1 MFALAK
7 YPYCSKSS
15 CGRMLL
21 PIYRS
26 PTQDPCYFV
35 DNVCRIIDGYAL
47 SRENVLLIGDFNM
60 EVGDRALS
68 PLINTYHLFNL
79 LKGPTCFKTS
89 RGRSI
94 DLILTNKKHS
104 FMKSQSFETGFSDH
118 HHLIY
123 TILKS
128 TFVKLPPRNIRY
140 REYRNFC
147 AEEFQRDLDIKLRD
161 TIPTDYQALH
171 SVTESVLQKHAP
183 LKQRMVRGNNKP
195 HVKSDMRKA
204 IMTRTRL
211 KTRANKSGN
220 DEDRKKYKQQ
230 RNLIVSMNR
239 KAKRDF
245 YHSVDINAI
254 DNDKKFWKAVKPMF
268 SNGNPMGEKIV
279 LIEEG
284 EVISDDKVIAE
295 CLNSHF
301 VNITDSLGLDPSF
314 KDDGIDVSL
323 ENKVDIATEK
333 YNNHP
338 SIVAIKSKVQIEK
351 KFEFNNVNLL
361 NVMIK
366 IEALDNSKSNS
377 GNIPTKIIQEAKE
390 VICPYLTD
398 CINATMDNCCFPD
411 KLKEADV
418 CAIHKKDDTCQKV
431 NYRPISVLSA
441 MSKIFERIMSEQINQ
456 FFVGI
461 LSSLLSGFRQG
472 YSTQHALFRVVE
484 TWKKCLDMSG
494 IVGTIL
500 MDLSKAYDCIPH
512 DLLIAKLEAYG
523 FKKNALKLVYSYL
536 TNRTQRVKI
545 GSTYSLPQHISIGV
559 PQGSVLGSLLFNIFI
574 NDLFYM
580 ELESEICNFADDTT
594 IYACDTD
601 VEAVMIRLENDLQ
614 GLMQWFTNNGMSAN
628 PSKFQIMFLG
638 LKGAKKLCLNMNGQL
653 IPSSEHVKLLGVN
666 IDNSLK
672 FETHVKEI
680 CKKVNQKLYAFGR
693 LRPFLG
699 EQKSK
704 LLLNSVVMS
713 NFSYCPLIWLF
724 CSKAANNEINRTHKR
739 ALRTLYRDYE
749 STFEELLDR
758 GDTKTTHKKNLQN
771 LMVEIYKSMNH
782 LNPEYMWDFFVKK
795 MFPTTFGLRNYASSP
810 R

>member
-1 MFALAK
+1 MCRKIEGLEIPKDIQAIPIEINIRKQKWL
-7 YPYCSKSS
+7 
-15 CGRMLL
+15 LL

-351 KFEFNNVNLL
+351 KFEFSNVNLL

-418 CAIHKKDDTCQKV
+418 CAIHKKDDTCQKS
-431 NYRPISVLSA
+431 I
-441 MSKIFERIMSEQINQ
+441 
-456 FFVGI
+456 
-461 LSSLLSGFRQG
+461 
-472 YSTQHALFRVVE
+472 T
-484 TWKKCLDMSG
+484 
-494 IVGTIL
+494 
-500 MDLSKAYDCIPH
+500 
-512 DLLIAKLEAYG
+512 DLLA
-523 FKKNALKLVYSYL
+523 SYQPCPKFL
-536 TNRTQRVKI
+536 N
-545 GSTYSLPQHISIGV
+545 GS
-559 PQGSVLGSLLFNIFI
+559 
-574 NDLFYM
+574 
-580 ELESEICNFADDTT
+580 
-594 IYACDTD
+594 
-601 VEAVMIRLENDLQ
+601 
-614 GLMQWFTNNGMSAN
+614 
-628 PSKFQIMFLG
+628 
-638 LKGAKKLCLNMNGQL
+638 
-653 IPSSEHVKLLGVN
+653 
-666 IDNSLK
+666 
-672 FETHVKEI
+672 
-680 CKKVNQKLYAFGR
+680 
-693 LRPFLG
+693 
-699 EQKSK
+699 
-704 LLLNSVVMS
+704 
-713 NFSYCPLIWLF
+713 
-724 CSKAANNEINRTHKR
+724 
-739 ALRTLYRDYE
+739 
-749 STFEELLDR
+749 
-758 GDTKTTHKKNLQN
+758 
-771 LMVEIYKSMNH
+771 
-782 LNPEYMWDFFVKK
+782 
-795 MFPTTFGLRNYASSP
+795 
-810 R
+810 

>member
-1 MFALAK
+1 
-7 YPYCSKSS
+7 
-15 CGRMLL
+15 
-21 PIYRS
+21 
-26 PTQDPCYFV
+26 
-35 DNVCRIIDGYAL
+35 
-47 SRENVLLIGDFNM
+47 
-60 EVGDRALS
+60 
-68 PLINTYHLFNL
+68 
-79 LKGPTCFKTS
+79 
-89 RGRSI
+89 
-94 DLILTNKKHS
+94 
-104 FMKSQSFETGFSDH
+104 
-118 HHLIY
+118 
-123 TILKS
+123 
-128 TFVKLPPRNIRY
+128 
-140 REYRNFC
+140 
-147 AEEFQRDLDIKLRD
+147 
-161 TIPTDYQALH
+161 
-171 SVTESVLQKHAP
+171 
-183 LKQRMVRGNNKP
+183 
-195 HVKSDMRKA
+195 
-204 IMTRTRL
+204 
-211 KTRANKSGN
+211 
-220 DEDRKKYKQQ
+220 
-230 RNLIVSMNR
+230 
-239 KAKRDF
+239 
-245 YHSVDINAI
+245 
-254 DNDKKFWKAVKPMF
+254 
-268 SNGNPMGEKIV
+268 MGEKII

-284 EVISDDKVIAE
+284 EVKSDDKVIAE

-301 VNITDSLGLDPSF
+301 ANITDSLGLDPSF

-333 YNNHP
+333 YKNHP

-351 KFEFNNVNLL
+351 KFEFSNVNLL

-366 IEALDNSKSNS
+366 IEALDNIKSNS

-431 NYRPISVLSA
+431 NYRPFSVLSA

-456 FFVGI
+456 FFVGL

-472 YSTQHALFRVVE
+472 YSTQHALFRVVD
-484 TWKKCLDMSG
+484 TWKKCLDTSG
-494 IVGTIL
+494 IAGTIL

-545 GSTYSLPQHISIGV
+545 GSTYSSPQHISIGV
-559 PQGSVLGSLLFNIFI
+559 PQGSVLGPLLFNIFI

-614 GLMQWFTNNGMSAN
+614 GLMQWFNNNGMSAN

-638 LKGAKKLCLNMNGQL
+638 LKGAKKLCLDMNGQL

-693 LRPFLG
+693 LRPYLG
-699 EQKSK
+699 EKKSK
-704 LLLNSVVMS
+704 LLLNSVVCRI
-713 NFSYCPLIWLF
+713 FPI
-724 CSKAANNEINRTHKR
+724 
-739 ALRTLYRDYE
+739 AL
-749 STFEELLDR
+749 
-758 GDTKTTHKKNLQN
+758 
-771 LMVEIYKSMNH
+771 
-782 LNPEYMWDFFVKK
+782 
-795 MFPTTFGLRNYASSP
+795 
-810 R
+810 